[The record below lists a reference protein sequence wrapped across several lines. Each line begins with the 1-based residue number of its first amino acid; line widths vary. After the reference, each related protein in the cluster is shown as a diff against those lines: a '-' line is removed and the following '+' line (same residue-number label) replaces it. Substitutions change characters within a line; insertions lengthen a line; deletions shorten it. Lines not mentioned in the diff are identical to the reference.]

1 MDCIKGGATMLR
13 ALSVLLSVLMLS
25 SSAWAQSSGAI
36 IQQNATRADACT
48 AESTATSA
56 GNAVSTV
63 TLQPPAGQFVYVCSI
78 YIAEVA
84 NAAVTGAAG
93 PLPIFTSTGLTTNLI
108 WWGDN
113 SSLTIGQLV
122 KIADSRFDYPLKT
135 ASPGTPFTIATSG
148 GGQSTYN
155 TRMAITGYFAP

>member
-1 MDCIKGGATMLR
+1 MNVLR
-13 ALSVLLSVLMLS
+13 ALLVVAVLCC
-25 SSAWAQSSGAI
+25 AGEADAQQSSGSL
-36 IQQNATRADACT
+36 IQQNPSRSDSCT

-63 TLQPPAGQFVYVCSI
+63 TLQPPAGQYVYVCSI

-93 PLPIFTSTGLTTNLI
+93 PLPIFTSTGLATNFI

-113 SSLTIGQLV
+113 SSLTTGQLV
-122 KIADSRFDYPLKT
+122 KIADSRFDFPLKT
-135 ASPGTPFTIATSG
+135 ASPGVAFTIATSG

-155 TRMAITGYFAP
+155 TRMSITGYFAP